1 MLRQRAEEMMA
12 DYAHGEDSL
21 TLPAPDDLKRIEG
34 IGHKISS
41 LLQEA
46 GASTFAQLTATG
58 ISDLKGILTRPVC
71 SEPIRPTLRSG
82 CSAST
87 GGRDPAD
94 QPGAENI
101 RRDLDLRDQ
110 KG

>member
-1 MLRQRAEEMMA
+1 MLRQRAEDMMA

-46 GASTFAQLTATG
+46 GVTTFAQLAATEIAGLETILDTAG
-58 ISDLKGILTRPVC
+58 MHFADPGNWPEQAQLAADGKWDDLAALQHELKG
-71 SEPIRPTLRSG
+71 
-82 CSAST
+82 
-87 GGRDPAD
+87 GRRA
-94 QPGAENI
+94 G
-101 RRDLDLRDQ
+101 
-110 KG
+110 